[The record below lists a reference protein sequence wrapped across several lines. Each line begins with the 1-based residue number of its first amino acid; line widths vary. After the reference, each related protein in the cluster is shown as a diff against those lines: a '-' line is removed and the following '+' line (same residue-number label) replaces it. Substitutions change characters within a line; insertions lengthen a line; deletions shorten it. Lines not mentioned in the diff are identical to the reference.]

1 MPASAAPATVRLHG
15 WSITTAVPVIAARS
29 DGPADITMRLETTEL
44 LAGSRLVGEP
54 VLDQRPTWD
63 SQLVRLPDGFRYR
76 VDDDYEVSIS
86 PSVDDLTVRFG
97 PGRRLDS
104 LALVLTG
111 GVVAIASTLRGRSC
125 LHASSVA
132 IDGRAV
138 AIIGPVG
145 AGKTTTA
152 GLLVSA
158 GAALIG
164 DDVLAPMVSKG
175 ALVAPRGPLELR
187 FRESARAL
195 AHVDTSD
202 VRCARRSTDG
212 PASCRSAIATHDCT
226 PLRCFVLPRLV
237 GGPTGVT
244 VRELSRAEAF
254 RQLTA
259 SPRLEGWRDAAIIEQ
274 EFDLAARLANGVPM
288 IEVTIGGLDSLSLA
302 SADEASGRDQPY
314 LGTAGISSARAS

>member
-1 MPASAAPATVRLHG
+1 MPASTAPATVRLHG
-15 WSITTAVPVIAARS
+15 WSITTAVPVIAAPS
-29 DGPADITMRLETTEL
+29 DGPPDIIMRLETTEVL
-44 LAGSRLVGEP
+44 DGSRLVGES

-63 SQLVRLPDGFRYR
+63 SRLVRVPDGFRYR

-86 PSVDDLTVRFG
+86 PAVDDLTIRFG
-97 PGRRLDS
+97 RGRRLES
-104 LALVLTG
+104 LALVFTG

-152 GLLVSA
+152 GLLVAA

-164 DDVLAPMVSKG
+164 DDVLAPVVSNG

-195 AHVDTSD
+195 ALSI
-202 VRCARRSTDG
+202 
-212 PASCRSAIATHDCT
+212 PASAVRTTVDGRTGIVPVNIAMHDCT
-226 PLRCFVLPRLV
+226 PLSCFLLPRLV
-237 GGPTGVT
+237 DGPAGVT
-244 VRELSRAEAF
+244 VREVSRTEAF
-254 RQLTA
+254 GHLTA
-259 SPRLEGWRDAAIIEQ
+259 SPRLEGWRDGAIVEQ

-288 IEVTIGGLDSLSLA
+288 FEVTIAGLDSLSLV
-302 SADEASGRDQPY
+302 SADRLRAAIEPC
-314 LGTAGISSARAS
+314 LGSGISSARAS